1 MADIFGTYGYSNSSN
16 SEQLKGTNVNDM
28 IDHKGGSDTIDGGA
42 GIDTVL
48 FNDSQNN
55 FWITT
60 IAGITHVVGSSIATT
75 DYRNA
80 NVIVTS
86 VENLQFTDGI
96 VPLAGITPSGL
107 ILTYRYPSGST
118 QDDVITG
125 TNGDNTIDPQGG
137 SDTINGGVGN
147 DTIAIFDS
155 KDNFFITSIAGV
167 THVVGS
173 NIAASQ
179 YRNVDVIVTN
189 VEKLAFLDS
198 EISLPAI
205 TPNGFILDN
214 RYSSTHAM
222 DHVITGTT
230 GDNTIDPYGGNDT
243 IDGGAGIDN
252 VLFFDSQANFSITT
266 IAGITHVTGL
276 ALANASYRGQNA
288 ILTNV
293 ETVQF
298 TDAIVPIRGT
308 SPSGVLF
315 GTSSTYYSKESI
327 VGTNGNNTIDH
338 RGGSDSIDGGLGLDN
353 VLFLDKKSNF
363 TISNVAGVI
372 HVKGLSTAN
381 TNYSGAEAV
390 LSNVEKVTFLDTAM
404 MFDSVGITG
413 QAYRIYKAAF
423 DRTPDAGGLGF
434 WIDSLEKG
442 TDLTSAAAGFI
453 QSAEFT
459 ALYGANPTHESFIS
473 KVYNNVLH
481 RAIDQGGFDF
491 WLKTMQSGANS
502 QASVLAQF
510 SESPENQA
518 AVVAIIGSGVE
529 YTPFVA

>member
-1 MADIFGTYGYSNSSN
+1 MADIFGTTYSDNRSKD
-16 SEQLKGTNVNDM
+16 EILAGTNANDT

-48 FNDSQNN
+48 FNDSKNN

-60 IAGITHVVGSSIATT
+60 IAGITHVVGSSIATAN
-75 DYRNA
+75 YRNTDA
-80 NVIVTS
+80 IITS
-86 VENLQFTDGI
+86 IEGLQFSDGL

-107 ILTYRYPSGST
+107 ILDNYSFAYPRNDG
-118 QDDVITG
+118 ITG
-125 TNGDNTIDPQGG
+125 TNGENIIDPQGG
-137 SDTINGGVGN
+137 SDTINGGAGN
-147 DTIAIFDS
+147 DSVTIFDN
-155 KDNFFITSIAGV
+155 KDNFSITTIAGITHVIGSSIANANYRGSDLIL
-167 THVVGS
+167 THVETVQFSDGIVPITGVS
-173 NIAASQ
+173 PSGIMLGVSASQ
-179 YRNVDVIVTN
+179 YSPESI
-189 VEKLAFLDS
+189 
-198 EISLPAI
+198 I
-205 TPNGFILDN
+205 
-214 RYSSTHAM
+214 
-222 DHVITGTT
+222 GTT
-230 GDNTIDPYGGNDT
+230 GDNTIDPRGGNDT

-276 ALANASYRGQNA
+276 ALANSAYRGQNV

-293 ETVQF
+293 ETIQF
-298 TDAIVPIRGT
+298 TDAIVPIRGK
-308 SPSGVLF
+308 SPSGILF
-315 GTSSTYYSKESI
+315 GTTSSLYSPESI
-327 VGTNGNNTIDH
+327 IGTNGNNTIDP
-338 RGGSDSIDGGLGLDN
+338 RGGNDTIDGGTGLDN

-381 TNYSGAEAV
+381 TNYRGAEAL

-404 MFDSVGITG
+404 MFDSAGITG

-434 WIDSLEKG
+434 WIDTLEKG
-442 TDLTSAAAGFI
+442 IDLTSAAAGFI

-459 ALYGANPTHESFIS
+459 ALYGANPPPESFIN

-518 AVVAIIGSGVE
+518 AVVNIIGSGVE

>member
-1 MADIFGTYGYSNSSN
+1 MADIISKYDNYSELLTGTAN
-16 SEQLKGTNVNDM
+16 NDS
-28 IDHKGGSDTIDGGA
+28 IDHKGGADTIDGGA
-42 GIDTVL
+42 GVDTVL

-60 IAGITHVVGSSIATT
+60 IAGITHVVGSSIATAN
-75 DYRNA
+75 YRNTDA
-80 NVIVTS
+80 IITS
-86 VENLQFTDGI
+86 VEGLQFSDGL
-96 VPLAGITPSGL
+96 VPLAGITPAGL
-107 ILTYRYPSGST
+107 IFGKYTNSSES
-118 QDDVITG
+118 ITG

-137 SDTINGGVGN
+137 SDTINGGAGN
-147 DTIAIFDS
+147 DTVTIFDS
-155 KDNFFITSIAGV
+155 KDNFSITTIAGITHLIGSTIANANYRGSDLIL
-167 THVVGS
+167 THVETVQFSDGIVP
-173 NIAASQ
+173 IAGTSPSGIMLGTSAGQ
-179 YRNVDVIVTN
+179 YSYET
-189 VEKLAFLDS
+189 
-198 EISLPAI
+198 
-205 TPNGFILDN
+205 
-214 RYSSTHAM
+214 
-222 DHVITGTT
+222 ITGTT
-230 GDNTIDPYGGNDT
+230 GDNTIDHRGGNDT

-293 ETVQF
+293 ETIQF
-298 TDAIVPIRGT
+298 TDALVPIRGT

-315 GTSSTYYSKESI
+315 GQPGNKYSSESI
-327 VGTNGNNTIDH
+327 VGTNGNNTIDP
-338 RGGSDSIDGGLGLDN
+338 RGGNDSIDGGLGLDN

-390 LSNVEKVTFLDTAM
+390 LSNVEKVTFLDTAI
-404 MFDSVGITG
+404 MFDSAGITG

-434 WIDSLEKG
+434 WIDTLEKG